1 MMRVMRKI
9 LKRKVSIVMAVLVIL
24 GIAVYGVSAFAEEA
38 QEQAQSGTTSLD
50 SGYIYLN
57 PEGMN
62 LNNNSHWYDWTEGQD
77 KVYFGIVQSNYAV
90 KDGEYDSSA
99 KLWKWKIENLNL
111 PSSGTVNFFFT
122 YSNDWDGKIKQND
135 YYRTAEYTMEVSSIG
150 GKVFVQNGINDTQI
164 DKHNVYALKELP
176 SYAGKTLSVV
186 DMTGSGIGI
195 KALFSTDGSNFD
207 NANAIDMT
215 GNKVTIPENGVYP
228 YQYVKF
234 IKNNDNTELLASTK
248 IEDAINNGSIL
259 YYGIRTDSD
268 GIKSVWSKDKK
279 NSSAPTITKLY
290 FDRSDFPTIEKDNIK
305 VKIGTVDY
313 ADASVDTEDN
323 TILSYDLTG
332 KTLSSDTI
340 IEVKKGN
347 TSYRFY
353 PNGNLSL
360 VTIDSEGNAG
370 LSIYRNNPSG
380 TYTVYFD
387 ATLSELSYN
396 GDTTDNSL
404 PRPSENIYYYAW
416 GDGYEATGGQLTKVD
431 ATSGNDIKG
440 TVYKADLSNTYT
452 NILFYSAS
460 SQILPNDNNKA
471 VDDNSSKT
479 CDLTIP
485 WNLYNNPCFYAD
497 TSDDSIYTAASTS
510 IATPLRSGYWD
521 EVGRVRDADSK
532 KKDGTYNIYNNG
544 TITGTGNARQDQ
556 QVVDIP
562 EGTLTRDS
570 DMLYVNTTLYD
581 YYSDYELNG
590 YNRDNYSNTDLVTAA
605 KNGKLQFMYQP
616 FRQFDQAL
624 STYYSDNN
632 ATSPIYWGNFQNY
645 DGNPYSE
652 ISKTLNLYGSSDWS
666 KFIFN
671 NNSMWGSNVPAT
683 CPSPNKSGQLSNGNN
698 ATQGLVS
705 DTLSENNLMIKTSS
719 GTVKA
724 PYFDESFLTGNNSKN
739 TVLGKV
745 YKGVTFPFVK
755 ENMASKS
762 DSSAAGTVEYW
773 TFDSAKSAKNGNL
786 ELQHSE
792 ADGYFL
798 NPTNNEVYG
807 QTADSGFPTTAADGK
822 SGKNY
827 FPFNN
832 TKQSGTAAKLNYGF
846 GQKFDLKFRLSSD
859 GTVTTSENVKVPIE
873 FNFSGDDDVWVF
885 IDGKLVLDVGGGH
898 GKVSGTINFRDKIV
912 TVSGIKNPTGGG
924 ADTNGTAKKFDAIKE
939 EDNTKE
945 HTLTMFYMER
955 GLWESNM
962 SISFNF
968 PDENEFQVE
977 KNVDTTGVAED
988 FKSCFD
994 DVSAFPF
1001 TILNQATHY
1010 AAKEATGGQKIEN
1023 ITFNHEFK
1031 GDTISKVLE
1040 TNTFEYLETC
1050 KDEADKGAAKSD
1062 VVHWKAELSD
1072 EAGQYK
1078 ELRWGIIYPSTGKRE
1093 AFNATYTI
1101 GKSTTNHYKYL
1112 QFSLYDGVIT
1122 ETPSLNNMYV
1132 ELEDNNKNTIGGF
1145 LSAGNTYN
1153 SLNLKKGKW
1162 NTITI
1167 DLDKLSKTTTSFDY
1181 SKIVNIKFDYNLS
1194 RDMYLDDFI
1203 FIPSTEVTQPTGF
1216 VTKQY
1221 EIPDYGSVASGTL
1234 MYPVNAVY
1242 TVSSGT
1248 SSTTNLLGADGT
1260 FTLANGEIATF
1271 EDQFRRGS
1279 YIALSEDVDTEVFEP
1294 SWTLYENGEAVKNT
1308 GSANSTTVT
1317 QAEQV
1322 TLPTQAGQTAL
1333 KDGRQEIYISG
1344 KDSDGQEQ
1352 SNSGY
1357 TATGWAKKNGTA
1369 SSDSDRDET
1378 NTIVFRSFTDPD
1390 SSTTATKL
1398 KVKYTNKVKTGAIRI
1413 EKAGAY
1419 SSDTG
1424 ENLNGEYQIK
1434 VTFTNIAGMALEN
1447 GKKYEYTYSLKY
1459 GEHYDITGI
1468 PAGTEYTIS
1477 EILPDDGS
1485 SLDDIA
1491 ITQPDYNGDESKYTA
1506 TKVKDSS
1513 GNWVIHGKI
1522 KADSTAENTV
1532 FTFKNTKKPVINLTV
1547 VKNWTGTKNNTTLP
1561 DSVTVKLQ
1569 RRVIATP
1576 ENKWEDVS
1584 VTDSEGNETA
1594 VITLRPDNQNTA
1606 NSWKYVFR
1614 NLDRYPDYTTSQDN
1628 PYEYRVV
1635 EVVKDG
1641 ETYKELSTGDYFN
1654 DCFKV
1659 QSYNGGNNVSA
1670 DKSEHS
1676 TKVDKTYT
1684 ITNVY
1689 SPKTNIKI
1697 TKVDASN
1704 SDVKLNDVQFTLEKL
1719 IPVSAGSESYE
1730 ADTSFGTNGKMI
1742 AETSGNS
1749 TDNLNTPLGIAEF
1762 KDLPD
1767 GRYRLTE
1774 TKAKAGYSL
1783 LKDPII
1789 IVIDRTGT
1797 TIVRSEGES
1806 YDESKHNYTF
1816 GDTDDTKNTISLQI
1830 SNRMKF
1836 LLPKTGGY
1844 GAMLFI
1850 LCGMALATL
1859 GCLIFF
1865 LITLRKEVQ
1874 YSKLKRQGRNAIG
1887 K

>member
-1 MMRVMRKI
+1 MMSVMRKI
-9 LKRKVSIVMAVLVIL
+9 LKRKISIVMAVLVIL
-24 GIAVYGVSAFAEEA
+24 GIAVYGVSAFA
-38 QEQAQSGTTSLD
+38 QQAYCTTVTLD
-50 SGYIYLN
+50 NNYVYLN
-57 PEGMN
+57 PAKMTQN
-62 LNNNSHWYDWTEGQD
+62 SIDWASPANNGKIYLGYIPSGEKSTTWVE
-77 KVYFGIVQSNYAV
+77 AV
-90 KDGEYDSSA
+90 EKDDTGC
-99 KLWKWKIENLNL
+99 WKWKIDSLTNV
-111 PSSGTVNFFFT
+111 SKGTELFFT
-122 YSNDWDGKIKQND
+122 YVTDWNTINQKA
-135 YYRTAEYTMEVSSIG
+135 YYRTEGYVVAESKDELKG
-150 GKVFVQNGINDTQI
+150 LVFEQNGTSTKIKDSTA
-164 DKHNVYALKELP
+164 YALKLLT
-176 SYAGKTLSVV
+176 SNAGSTLTFV
-186 DMTGSGIGI
+186 DMTGEKKGI
-195 KALFSTDGSNFD
+195 KAQFSYNNDYTTEGDYTTVDLSD
-207 NANAIDMT
+207 NKATVPDN
-215 GNKVTIPENGVYP
+215 NGIKI
-228 YQYVKF
+228 YQYMRF
-234 IKNNDNTELLASTK
+234 IDADGTTLLSDSVN
-248 IEDAINNGSIL
+248 IEEALNAGGTL
-259 YYGIRTDSD
+259 YYGMKQETNATTATSE
-268 GIKSVWSKDKK
+268 WS
-279 NSSAPTITKLY
+279 NSKISSTAPNITKLY
-290 FDRSDFPTIEKDNIK
+290 FDATSFPVSEAKSIKIK
-305 VKIGTVDY
+305 VGDEKETEPQVDS
-313 ADASVDTEDN
+313 ADAS
-323 TILSYDLTG
+323 ILSYDLSG
-332 KTLSSDTI
+332 KSVAANTI
-340 IEVKKGN
+340 ITVSYNGVI
-347 TSYRFY
+347 YRFY
-353 PNGNLSL
+353 PNGIRN
-360 VTIDSEGNAG
+360 VVKIDGDKAEIND
-370 LSIYRNNPSG
+370 IYRESTG

-387 ATLSELSYN
+387 ATLSKLQYDN
-396 GDTTDNSL
+396 RDAANNSL
-404 PRPSENIYYYAW
+404 PRDNENIYYFAW
-416 GDGYEATGGQLTKVD
+416 GENLTSVGGQLQKVESVG
-431 ATSGNDIKG
+431 TNTLKG
-440 TVYKADLSNTYT
+440 DVYKAELNNKYEH
-452 NILFYSAS
+452 ILFYSANN
-460 SQILPNDNNKA
+460 QIIPNNEGKA
-471 VDDNSSKT
+471 VADNSSKT

-485 WNLYNNPCFYAD
+485 WSSVTAPCFYAD

-510 IATPLRSGYWD
+510 IATSLRSGYWD
-521 EVGRVRDADSK
+521 EVGKVRDADGK
-532 KKDGTYNIYNNG
+532 KKDGTYNIYSNG
-544 TITGTGNARQDQ
+544 TQIGTGNARQDQ

-562 EGTLTRDS
+562 EGTLKRDNN
-570 DMLYVNTTLYD
+570 MLYVNTTLYD

-605 KNGKLQFMYQP
+605 TNNKLQFMYQP

-652 ISKTLNLYGSSDWS
+652 IASTLNLYGSDKWS
-666 KFIFN
+666 EFIFN
-671 NNSMWGSNVPAT
+671 NNSMWGSNVPET
-683 CPSPNKSGQLSNGNN
+683 CPSPGKSGQLSNGNN

-705 DTLSENNLMIKTSS
+705 DTLSDNNLMIKTSE

-724 PYFDESFLTGNNSKN
+724 PYFDESFLAGNNSKN

-745 YKGVTFPFVK
+745 YNSVTFPFIK
-755 ENMASKS
+755 EKMTSKS
-762 DSSAAGTVEYW
+762 DSSAKGTVEYW

-798 NPTNNEVYG
+798 NPTNNAVYG
-807 QTADSGFPTTAADGK
+807 QTADKGFPDTSAQGK

-859 GTVTTSENVKVPIE
+859 GTVTTSDNEKVPIE

-898 GKVSGTINFRDKIV
+898 GKVSGTINFKDKTV
-912 TVSGIKNPTGGG
+912 TVSGIKNPTGGD

-977 KNVDTTGVAED
+977 KNVDTTDVAED
-988 FKSCFD
+988 FKACFD
-994 DVSAFPF
+994 NVSAFPF

-1010 AAKEATGGQKIEN
+1010 AEKEATGGQIIDN
-1023 ITFNHEFK
+1023 STFN
-1031 GDTISKVLE
+1031 DTFND
-1040 TNTFEYLETC
+1040 NTILNVGNNVFEHLETC
-1050 KDEADKGAAKSD
+1050 RDEADNGTEKSD

-1072 EAGQYK
+1072 DGTYK
-1078 ELRWGIIYPSTGKRE
+1078 HLRWGIIYPSSGKGNE
-1093 AFNATYTI
+1093 FNATYTI

-1112 QFSLYDGVIT
+1112 QFSLYDGVVT

-1132 ELEDNNKNTIGGF
+1132 ELEDSNKKTIGGF

-1167 DLDKLSKTTTSFDY
+1167 DLDKLSQNTTLFDY

-1194 RDMYLDDFI
+1194 RDMYLDAFK
-1203 FIPSTEVTQPTGF
+1203 FIPSSEVTQPTGF

-1242 TVSSGT
+1242 TVSSGAST
-1248 SSTTNLLGADGT
+1248 TTNLMGADGT
-1260 FTLANGEIATF
+1260 FTLANGETATF

-1279 YIALSEDVDTEVFEP
+1279 YIALSENVDTEVFTP
-1294 SWTLYENGEAVKNT
+1294 SWTLYENGEAVKST
-1308 GSANSTTVT
+1308 VPANSKTVK
-1317 QAEQV
+1317 QAEPV
-1322 TLPTQAGQTAL
+1322 TLPTQDGQAL
-1333 KDGRQEIYISG
+1333 KDGRQEVYVNEV
-1344 KDSDGQEQ
+1344 DSDGKEQ
-1352 SNSGY
+1352 SNAGY
-1357 TATGWAKKNGTA
+1357 KTNGWAKKNGTT
-1369 SSDSDRDET
+1369 SSDADRDEK

-1390 SSTTATKL
+1390 SSTASTKL
-1398 KVKYTNKVKTGAIRI
+1398 KVKYTNKVRTGAIRI
-1413 EKAGAY
+1413 AKSGAY
-1419 SSDTG
+1419 PSDTA
-1424 ENLNGEYQIK
+1424 ETLNQEYQIK

-1447 GKKYEYTYSLKY
+1447 GKAYEKIYNLKLND
-1459 GEHYDITGI
+1459 HVDITGI

-1477 EILPDDGS
+1477 EILPEDDS
-1485 SLDDIA
+1485 SLNDIE
-1491 ITQPDYNGDESKYTA
+1491 ITQPEYSGDESKYTA
-1506 TKVKDSS
+1506 SKSKDSS
-1513 GNWVIHGKI
+1513 GNLVAHGKI
-1522 KADSTAENTV
+1522 KADSTVDNTV
-1532 FTFKNTKKPVINLTV
+1532 FNFKNTKKPVINLTV
-1547 VKNWTGTKNNTTLP
+1547 EKKWEGTKNNTNLP

-1569 RRVIATP
+1569 RRVKDTTEVAWT
-1576 ENKWEDVS
+1576 DVT
-1584 VTDSEGNETA
+1584 VIDSEGKETD
-1594 VITLRPDNQNTA
+1594 VITLKADNQNPD
-1606 NSWKYVFR
+1606 NSWKYVFK
-1614 NLDRYPDYTTSQDN
+1614 NLDRYPDYTTSLDN

-1635 EVVKDG
+1635 EVVKKG
-1641 ETYKELSTGDYFN
+1641 ETYTELSTGDYFN

-1659 QSYNGGNNVSA
+1659 QSYNNGTYVSA
-1670 DKSEHS
+1670 GSTEIS

-1704 SDVKLNDVQFTLEKL
+1704 ESVKLNDVEFTLEKL
-1719 IPVSAGSESYE
+1719 LPASGTGS
-1730 ADTSFGTNGKMI
+1730 SFEVDSGFATRTVT
-1742 AETSGNS
+1742 TSG
-1749 TDNLNTPLGIAEF
+1749 TGDTAGIAEF

-1767 GRYRLTE
+1767 GKYRLTE
-1774 TKAKAGYSL
+1774 TKAKEGYSL

-1789 IVIDRTGT
+1789 IVIERTGT
-1797 TIVRSEGES
+1797 TVVDNE
-1806 YDESKHNYTF
+1806 DYTF
-1816 GDTDDTKNTISLQI
+1816 GTTDDTKNTISLQI

-1874 YSKLKRQGRNAIG
+1874 YSKLKRQRRNAIG

>member
-1 MMRVMRKI
+1 MRVMKKI

-24 GIAVYGVSAFAEEA
+24 GIAVYGVSAFAEES

-62 LNNNSHWYDWTEGQD
+62 LNTNSHWCNWTEGQD

-90 KDGEYDSSA
+90 REGEYDPSA
-99 KLWKWKIENLNL
+99 KLWKWKIDNLNL
-111 PSSGTVNFFFT
+111 PSSGTVKLFFT

-150 GKVFVQNGINDTQI
+150 GKVFVQNGISDNPI

-207 NANAIDMT
+207 TANAIDMT

-234 IKNNDNTELLASTK
+234 ITNDNTELPASTK

-259 YYGIRTDSD
+259 YYGIRTDSE

-290 FDRSDFPTIEKDNIK
+290 FDRTSFPIAQKDSIQ
-305 VKIGTVDY
+305 VKIGNGDY
-313 ADASVDTEDN
+313 AGVTVEDSS
-323 TILSYDLTG
+323 ILSLDLNG

-340 IEVKKGN
+340 IEVKKDN
-347 TSYRFY
+347 TIYRFY
-353 PNGNLSL
+353 PNGKLSL

-370 LSIYRNNPSG
+370 LSIYRNNNNG

-387 ATLSELSYN
+387 ATLSELSYA
-396 GDTTDNSL
+396 GDTADNSL
-404 PRPSENIYYYAW
+404 PKPNEKVWCFAWNDQGDSYQNKVLERDSEEKGSVYKTDLNEMYNHIVFYSSASEN
-416 GDGYEATGGQLTKVD
+416 GDTSLTVQNMREGFST
-431 ATSGNDIKG
+431 TSH
-440 TVYKADLSNTYT
+440 YT
-452 NILFYSAS
+452 MN
-460 SQILPNDNNKA
+460 
-471 VDDNSSKT
+471 
-479 CDLTIP
+479 LTIP

-497 TSDDSIYTAASTS
+497 SSDDSIYSNVR
-510 IATPLRSGYWD
+510 RSGYWD
-521 EVGRVRDADSK
+521 EVGTVRNAEGK
-532 KKDGTYNIYNNG
+532 TKDGNG
-544 TITGTGNARQDQ
+544 ARTDAEI
-556 QVVDIP
+556 VDIP
-562 EGTLTRDS
+562 EGTFTRDS

-590 YNRDNYSNTDLVTAA
+590 YNRDKYSRTDLSA
-605 KNGKLQFMYQP
+605 NSGNLHFIYQP

-624 STYYSDNN
+624 SSYYNLYS
-632 ATSPIYWGNFQNY
+632 ALSPIYWGNFQNY
-645 DGNPYSE
+645 NGSPYSDIE
-652 ISKTLNLYGSSDWS
+652 NTLKLYGSENWS
-666 KFIFN
+666 KFIYD
-671 NNSMWGSNVPAT
+671 NNSMWGRNSTKYTSSNTSPAGELK
-683 CPSPNKSGQLSNGNN
+683 NLGVEDGHN

-705 DTLSENNLMIKTSS
+705 DTLSDNNLMIKTSN
-719 GTVKA
+719 GTVVKA

-755 ENMASKS
+755 EKKTSKS
-762 DSSAAGTVEYW
+762 DSSATGTVEYW
-773 TFDSAKSAKNGNL
+773 TFDSAKDAKNGNL

-798 NPTNNEVYG
+798 NPTNNAVYG
-807 QTADSGFPTTAADGK
+807 QTADKEFPDTSGQGK

-859 GTVTTSENVKVPIE
+859 GTVTTSNNEKVPIE

-898 GKVSGTINFRDKIV
+898 GKVSGTINFKDKKA
-912 TVSGIKNPTGGG
+912 TVSSAKNDTSSGGITPNVEKSFGNVNEIT
-924 ADTNGTAKKFDAIKE
+924 DDYF
-939 EDNTKE
+939 TKE

-955 GLWESNM
+955 GLWESNL
-962 SISFNF
+962 SLSFNF

-977 KNVDTTGVAED
+977 KNVDTTDVAKD
-988 FKSCFD
+988 FKECFD

-1010 AAKEATGGQKIEN
+1010 DTKEATGGQKIKN
-1023 ITFNHEFK
+1023 ITFNETFEN
-1031 GDTISKVLE
+1031 TIANVGK
-1040 TNTFEYLETC
+1040 NKFEYLKTC
-1050 KDEADKGAAKSD
+1050 KDDSDRGTEKSD

-1072 EAGQYK
+1072 DGTYK
-1078 ELRWGIIYPSTGKRE
+1078 DSRWGIIYPSTGKGKT
-1093 AFNATYTI
+1093 FDATYTI
-1101 GKSTTNHYKYL
+1101 GRSTANHYKYL

-1132 ELEDNNKNTIGGF
+1132 ELEDSSKNTIGGF

-1167 DLDKLSKTTTSFDY
+1167 DLDKLSKNTTTFDY

-1194 RDMYLDDFI
+1194 RDMYLDDFT

-1221 EIPDYGSVASGTL
+1221 DIPDYGSVASETL
-1234 MYPVNAVY
+1234 MYPENAVY

-1260 FTLANGEIATF
+1260 FTLANGETATF
-1271 EDQFRRGS
+1271 ADQFRRGS
-1279 YIALSEDVDTEVFEP
+1279 YIALSEDVDTEVFAP
-1294 SWTLYENGEAVKNT
+1294 SWTLYENGEAVKST
-1308 GSANSTTVT
+1308 VPSNSKTV
-1317 QAEQV
+1317 EQVEEV
-1322 TLPTQAGQTAL
+1322 TLPTQDGQAL
-1333 KDGRQEIYISG
+1333 KDGRWEIYTNTE
-1344 KDSDGQEQ
+1344 DSDGKQPA
-1352 SNSGY
+1352 NGGY
-1357 TATGWAKKNGTA
+1357 TKNGWAKKNGTS
-1369 SSDSDRDET
+1369 SSDADRDEK
-1378 NTIVFRSFTDPD
+1378 NTIVFRSFKEPD

-1398 KVKYTNKVKTGAIRI
+1398 KVKYTNKVRTGAIKI
-1413 EKAGAY
+1413 VKAGAY
-1419 SSDTG
+1419 SRDTL

-1447 GKKYEYTYSLKY
+1447 GDDKDKYTYTYKLKL
-1459 GEHYDITGI
+1459 GESKEITGI

-1477 EILPDDGS
+1477 EILPNDGS
-1485 SLDDIA
+1485 SLNDIA
-1491 ITQPDYNGDESKYTA
+1491 IVQPTYDGEESKYTA

-1576 ENKWEDVS
+1576 QNEWKDVP
-1584 VTDSEGNETA
+1584 VTDSEGKETP
-1594 VITLRPDNQNTA
+1594 VITLRPDNQNA
-1606 NSWKYVFR
+1606 DNSWKYVFR
-1614 NLDRYPDYTTSQDN
+1614 NLDRYPDYTTSQEN

-1641 ETYKELSTGDYFN
+1641 KTYKELSTGDYFN

-1659 QSYNGGNNVSA
+1659 QSYNNGNNVSA
-1670 DKSEHS
+1670 GESEPS

-1697 TKVDASN
+1697 TKVDASDE
-1704 SDVKLNDVQFTLEKL
+1704 SVKLNDVEFTLEKVN
-1719 IPVSAGSESYE
+1719 PVANSDNYVVDETF
-1730 ADTSFGTNGKMI
+1730 DIRKQT
-1742 AETSGNS
+1742 TSGTEKIS
-1749 TDNLNTPLGIAEF
+1749 GTGKDTPLGIAEF

-1767 GRYRLTE
+1767 GIYRLTE
-1774 TKAKAGYSL
+1774 RKAKEGYSL

-1789 IVIDRTGT
+1789 IKIDRTGT

-1806 YDESKHNYTF
+1806 YDGSKHNYTF

-1874 YSKLKRQGRNAIG
+1874 YSRLKRQRRNAIG